1 MALDGKLLGR
11 ALDRLE
17 ELNKQDERERSAL
30 RLRVYERLPR
40 VAWIDSAIAHS
51 FAEAAFAALDSGSSD
66 PEDALRSIAL
76 QNLSLQAE
84 RAGLM
89 TEAGFAPDCLDEK
102 PRCPQCSDRGWDG
115 ARPCSCLMA
124 LYKEEQRLEEILSA
138 INGVGKCRVLL
149 SVHNGGELI
158 LAEDEGETVV
168 LSNGGTQSTVT
179 VQTQY
184 PAFQGAV
191 VVAGGCENT
200 SVRYD
205 ILSSVMAYTGLSV
218 DRITICPMKN
228 S

>member
-1 MALDGKLLGR
+1 MNKIQWSKYLKHDKKRIIYIVLFLCCGVLLM
-11 ALDRLE
+11 L
-17 ELNKQDERERSAL
+17 
-30 RLRVYERLPR
+30 LP
-40 VAWIDSAIAHS
+40 
-51 FAEAAFAALDSGSSD
+51 
-66 PEDALRSIAL
+66 
-76 QNLSLQAE
+76 
-84 RAGLM
+84 
-89 TEAGFAPDCLDEK
+89 TEAKTGNAS
-102 PRCPQCSDRGWDG
+102 PQENSFVTDY
-115 ARPCSCLMA
+115 SVE
-124 LYKEEQRLEEILSA
+124 KEEQRLEEILSA

-191 VVAGGCENT
+191 IVAGGCENS

-205 ILSSVMAYTGLSV
+205 ILASVMAYTGLSV